1 MNSRILKA
9 TVIFAQI
16 VTPNYSMKEQTSSE
30 GNTETLL
37 LSINNIHQV
46 SYRVRLNQFNV
57 QYSRPRPIF
66 SLATP
71 FSNLTL
77 SSLLRRNKQKNVKSC
92 LFEKKGKLMLVAV
105 NALKFPRETSL
116 PSQSRCKSSK
126 GRLHVSGTEHTMS
139 LIIYSCNGNRW
150 KTRT

>member
-16 VTPNYSMKEQTSSE
+16 VTPNYSIKEQTSSE

-71 FSNLTL
+71 FSNLAL
-77 SSLLRRNKQKNVKSC
+77 SSLLRRNKRKNVKSC
-92 LFEKKGKLMLVAV
+92 LFEKKKEKLMFVAV
-105 NALKFPRETSL
+105 NALKFPRETNL

-126 GRLHVSGTEHTMS
+126 GRLHASGTEHTMS
-139 LIIYSCNGNRW
+139 LIIYSYNGYR
-150 KTRT
+150 

>member
-1 MNSRILKA
+1 
-9 TVIFAQI
+9 
-16 VTPNYSMKEQTSSE
+16 MKEQTSSE

-57 QYSRPRPIF
+57 QYNRPRPIF

-71 FSNLTL
+71 FSNLVL
-77 SSLLRRNKQKNVKSC
+77 SSLLRSNKRKNVKSC
-92 LFEKKGKLMLVAV
+92 LFEKKREEKLMFVAV

-116 PSQSRCKSSK
+116 PS
-126 GRLHVSGTEHTMS
+126 
-139 LIIYSCNGNRW
+139 
-150 KTRT
+150 